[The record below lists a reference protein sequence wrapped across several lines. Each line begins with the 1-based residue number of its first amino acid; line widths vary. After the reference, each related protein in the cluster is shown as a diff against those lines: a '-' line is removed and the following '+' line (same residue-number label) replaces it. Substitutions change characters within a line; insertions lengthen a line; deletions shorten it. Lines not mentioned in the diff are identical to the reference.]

1 MILDDLRN
9 AAAYAHVHPGF
20 AAAFAMLQR
29 KDVAALPAG
38 KHEGDGDRL
47 FFIINKEE
55 GRDRSGAKLEAHRKY
70 IDIQLVLSGDEE
82 MGWTYINDCQQPVDA
97 FNTER
102 DVILFNDTPAAWFAV
117 PPGKFAIFMPEDA
130 HAPLAG
136 KGPLHKAVAK
146 IAVEW

>member
-9 AAAYAHVHPGF
+9 ANAYTHVHPGF
-20 AAAFAMLQR
+20 AAAFTMLQG
-29 KDVAALPAG
+29 KDVATLPAG
-38 KHEGDGDRL
+38 KHEVDGDRL
-47 FFIINKEE
+47 FLIINKEE

-82 MGWTYINDCQQPVDA
+82 MGWSYITDCQQPVDA

-102 DVILFNDTPAAWFAV
+102 DVILFKDIPTAWFAC